1 MNDSSLHEPRTSVPE
16 NIPEKEKGLKF
27 GPGFLLQLLYVSIGL
42 SAFIVILAVLFG
54 SGHEVVGKSLGT
66 VLMIVTF
73 DVFVLLAFVAR
84 HEWLR
89 RSIWLT
95 SLVGMIPTAFAIWAF
110 NGTYRESVLVQWAG
124 RLMVMFLIMT
134 VMFIMAA
141 IISLSSH
148 HRNTDLQK
156 ISYNVTIFST
166 MLSGVLFAVSFI
178 PRPLRSDLCYRA
190 ARIPSTLQHYSVC
203 STFRQDLADLIVRMG
218 VAAVIVALAALL
230 IFIISN
236 LNDHTAVTLP
246 DRSQMT
252 NDRPFVPYDD
262 PEFSV
267 QPHTTGTPTPGPGNP
282 NAPLER

>member
-1 MNDSSLHEPRTSVPE
+1 MMNDSSLHEPGTSVPE

-42 SAFIVILAVLFG
+42 SAFIVILAVLL
-54 SGHEVVGKSLGT
+54 SPGHEVVGKSLGT

-110 NGTYRESVLVQWAG
+110 NGTYPESVLVQWAG

-141 IISLSSH
+141 VISLSSH

-190 ARIPSTLQHYSVC
+190 ARIPSTC

-246 DRSQMT
+246 DRSQVT
-252 NDRPFVPYDD
+252 NDRPFVPSDNPD
-262 PEFSV
+262 FFV
-267 QPHTTGTPTPGPGNP
+267 QPHPTVTPAPGPGNP